1 MKVIVDNKIPYI
13 KEAIEQIADEVV
25 YAPGKDF
32 TPELI
37 HDADAL
43 IIRTRTHC
51 NRSLLA
57 GSKVKFIATATI
69 GFDHIDTAYCRE
81 AGITWTNAPGCNSAS
96 VAQYIQSALFI
107 LQQTHA
113 MKLHQMTIGIVG
125 VGNVGSKVADVA
137 RKLGMR
143 VMLNDLPRAEKE
155 ESTMF
160 TTLEN
165 IAKECD
171 IITFHVPL
179 YKEGNIKL
187 IIWQT
192 NTSSVH

>member
-57 GSKVKFIATATI
+57 GSKVK
-69 GFDHIDTAYCRE
+69 
-81 AGITWTNAPGCNSAS
+81 
-96 VAQYIQSALFI
+96 
-107 LQQTHA
+107 
-113 MKLHQMTIGIVG
+113 
-125 VGNVGSKVADVA
+125 
-137 RKLGMR
+137 
-143 VMLNDLPRAEKE
+143 
-155 ESTMF
+155 
-160 TTLEN
+160 
-165 IAKECD
+165 
-171 IITFHVPL
+171 
-179 YKEGNIKL
+179 
-187 IIWQT
+187 
-192 NTSSVH
+192 